1 MSVILFVIL
10 YVWQNIEVT
19 KIKITYMNVLKEE
32 RQLTNS
38 NDRLRYEIEKMRR
51 VDIIEKEAASLGMR
65 ELRVDDFVTIVT
77 DDI

>member
-1 MSVILFVIL
+1 
-10 YVWQNIEVT
+10 
-19 KIKITYMNVLKEE
+19 MNVLKEE